1 MSHPNDSVW
10 LISGIPGAG
19 KSTIAREIA
28 GRLPKSAHIEVDL
41 LREMVVSGGLKP
53 GQEPLAESDAQLALG
68 AHHGALLADSLMA
81 AGFTPVVDD
90 VVLQLQLARY
100 RTVLSSWPIR
110 LVVLAPPVEIA
121 IERDR
126 ERREKHVAERF
137 AYLDVELR
145 KQMQGLGLWLDTSGM
160 SVPETVEAII
170 LRADEAMLSPI
181 P

>member
-1 MSHPNDSVW
+1 
-10 LISGIPGAG
+10 
-19 KSTIAREIA
+19 
-28 GRLPKSAHIEVDL
+28 
-41 LREMVVSGGLKP
+41 MV
-53 GQEPLAESDAQLALG
+53 
-68 AHHGALLADSLMA
+68 

-100 RTVLSSWPIR
+100 RKILTGWPIR

-126 ERREKHVAERF
+126 ERTEKHVAERF

-160 SVPETVEAII
+160 SVPETVKAII
-170 LRADEAMLSPI
+170 LRADEGILSPI